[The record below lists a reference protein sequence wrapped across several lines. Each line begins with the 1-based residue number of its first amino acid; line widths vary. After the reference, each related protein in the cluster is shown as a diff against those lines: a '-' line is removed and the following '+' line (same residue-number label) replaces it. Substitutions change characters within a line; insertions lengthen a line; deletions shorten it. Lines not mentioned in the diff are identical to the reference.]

1 MIRIILANL
10 LSVCLLS
17 SRFKALG
24 EKCKSSACESGITR
38 NMENLMVKGAVVGG
52 RSVVQVDGI
61 KRAWKAKS
69 TEVALADLEGI
80 IP

>member
-1 MIRIILANL
+1 
-10 LSVCLLS
+10 
-17 SRFKALG
+17 
-24 EKCKSSACESGITR
+24 
-38 NMENLMVKGAVVGG
+38 MVKGAVVGG